1 MQTGRCPTAGGL
13 GRPVNHGRPYG
24 TLAAFTALGVLWGGW
39 AALVPAVQD
48 AVGASKGQLGLA
60 LLFVGLGS
68 LPAMLVA
75 GPMINRHGGRVL
87 PVTLA
92 ALAAAAVLPAFADSV
107 PTLALALLAIGAAS
121 GALDVAINAS
131 ASDWEVRTGGRVMQV
146 AHALFSAGVIVGAL
160 GVGLA
165 RQAGAGRL
173 ACLGSIAVVL
183 AVTALANA
191 RQPAQ
196 APGETRPPA
205 GRIRFRRATVLLGL
219 ACGLAFLVE
228 GGIENWSALFLEQ
241 ELDARPAVSA
251 LGPAAYAFAM
261 VAGRLA
267 GHPLSA
273 RFGDRLL
280 LGGGA
285 VLAIVGLVLA
295 SGAPSVPVALVGFF
309 IGGAGVSA
317 AAPVAF
323 GAAGRGAS
331 AAERGSAVA
340 TVTTLG
346 YLGFLV
352 GPPITGGAAEL
363 VGLRAAF
370 VALACVAAGLAVL
383 TPRLPLEG
391 RAPRGRQALEADR

>member
-1 MQTGRCPTAGGL
+1 MPELPL
-13 GRPVNHGRPYG
+13 GRDSVAFRRPYG

-39 AALVPAVQD
+39 AALVPAIQD
-48 AVGASKGQLGLA
+48 AVGASKGELGLA

-92 ALAAAAVLPAFADSV
+92 ALAAAAVLPGFADSV
-107 PTLALALLAIGAAS
+107 PTLALALMAIGAAS

-173 ACLGSIAVVL
+173 ACLGAIAVVL

-191 RQPAQ
+191 RQPAP
-196 APGETRPPA
+196 AWRARPPA
-205 GRIRFRRATVLLGL
+205 GRIRFRRATVLLGA